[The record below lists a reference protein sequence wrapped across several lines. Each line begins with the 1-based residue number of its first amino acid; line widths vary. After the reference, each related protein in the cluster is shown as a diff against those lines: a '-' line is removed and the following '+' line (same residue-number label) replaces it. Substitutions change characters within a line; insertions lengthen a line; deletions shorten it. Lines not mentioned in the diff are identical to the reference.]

1 MTSRKITAS
10 PASTKKVRNFIGQSL
25 QWPVVSEVGG
35 RKGPTAK
42 ETTLTPTTEEG
53 EMSSL
58 LARPTY
64 SLSEAARLLRI
75 SPSKLRWWLEGTVR
89 GSKQYPPVLRSEPT
103 GDSQVSWGEFIE
115 AAYLREYRRHVPLQR
130 LRPLREALSRE
141 FKTAYP
147 FAVSRPLVAH
157 RELVSEM
164 QHELQIPEELWMVV
178 GSGQLMLSEAAATF
192 CRRVEFDAATEE
204 AMRYIVMEAQEPVY
218 VNPRFSFGIPTVRR
232 VRTEVIAELYLSG
245 EPRSAIM
252 DIYSGHGVTEVDI
265 DTAVDF
271 ETRFLRAA

>member
-1 MTSRKITAS
+1 MI
-10 PASTKKVRNFIGQSL
+10 
-25 QWPVVSEVGG
+25 
-35 RKGPTAK
+35 
-42 ETTLTPTTEEG
+42 
-53 EMSSL
+53 SL
-58 LARPTY
+58 LVRPTY
-64 SLSEAARLLRI
+64 SLSEAARLLRL
-75 SPSKLRWWLEGTVR
+75 SPSKLRWWLEGAVR

-115 AAYLREYRRHVPLQR
+115 AAYLREYRQYLPLQR

-141 FKTAYP
+141 FATPFP
-147 FAVSRPLVAH
+147 FAVSKPLIGG

-164 QHELQIPEELWMVV
+164 QYELEIPEELWMVV

-192 CRRVEFDAATEE
+192 CRRVEFDEATEE
-204 AMRYIVMEAQEPVY
+204 AMRYMVMEAQEPVY

-232 VRTEVIAELYLSG
+232 VRTEVMAELYLAG

-252 DIYSGHGVTEVDI
+252 DIYSGHGVTEEDI